1 MDERTPIQSL
11 DRAIGFSVDARTLM
25 QSPNGAAVANQRG
38 TELLLLREAVQWL
51 EQSATLNEKTK
62 QIQERPEEKG
72 TLNREIQ
79 DLKDTLEVKE
89 RKVNDLQNRMENL
102 QEQLRDKGKQMGSLK
117 GRVKSLQA
125 YTSNPDS
132 ALTTL
137 VESLA
142 EKEHIIQR
150 LKEQRFQNDQEK
162 GEELVASR
170 TTLESF
176 SQLRLVR
183 TDGEQRHL
191 DGQPSRGDA
200 SEMWRGGIASVS
212 SKRGRNGST

>member
-1 MDERTPIQSL
+1 MD
-11 DRAIGFSVDARTLM
+11 A
-25 QSPNGAAVANQRG
+25 
-38 TELLLLREAVQWL
+38 LRLRL
-51 EQSATLNEKTK
+51 EEKEATLNKKTK

-102 QEQLRDKGKQMGSLK
+102 QEQLREKEKQMGSLK

-137 VESLA
+137 VESLT

-150 LKEQRFQNDQEK
+150 LKEQRFQDDQGK

-170 TTLESF
+170 TTLERWSTRWPWR
-176 SQLRLVR
+176 RLPPDTR
-183 TDGEQRHL
+183 PKAWTGP
-191 DGQPSRGDA
+191 G
-200 SEMWRGGIASVS
+200 
-212 SKRGRNGST
+212 RGRH